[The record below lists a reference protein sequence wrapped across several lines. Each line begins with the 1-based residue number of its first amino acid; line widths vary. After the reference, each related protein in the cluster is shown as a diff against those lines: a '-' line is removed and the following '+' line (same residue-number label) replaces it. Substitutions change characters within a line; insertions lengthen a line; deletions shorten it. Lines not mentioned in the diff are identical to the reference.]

1 MLERIVL
8 AAVVTFCIYL
18 FLNLGAQSSST
29 PSFETKN
36 TSIPGFVR
44 KIASFSF

>member
-1 MLERIVL
+1 MLERIIL

-18 FLNLGAQSSST
+18 FLNLGTQSSNT
-29 PSFETKN
+29 PLETK
-36 TSIPGFVR
+36 SALIPGFVR